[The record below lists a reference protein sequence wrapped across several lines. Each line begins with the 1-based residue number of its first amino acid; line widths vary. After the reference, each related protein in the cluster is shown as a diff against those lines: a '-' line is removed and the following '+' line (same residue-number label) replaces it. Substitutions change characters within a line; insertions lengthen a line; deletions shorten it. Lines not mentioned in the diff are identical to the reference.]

1 MRRQGPELNDWLEQ
15 SLSNQMWQTVFKR
28 LFSSIKQAACLCQ
41 LRVWKKTIQL
51 KRPCM
56 FAHTLAPTHTFVC
69 SSNMEHL
76 VLFFFLLFVSVC
88 FFFVCN
94 AAHAT
99 FFYFSHLS
107 QNNTSPIILKY
118 THCCFQICWLPPVKT
133 LVSGRGEKKSKH
145 LKSRIWM
152 NILTI
157 TKVRCCLKK
166 QGWGILLTLCFK
178 SRNITL
184 KESNPWA
191 QVFTK
196 ICFI

>member
-1 MRRQGPELNDWLEQ
+1 MSAAGLEE
-15 SLSNQMWQTVFKR
+15 NHT
-28 LFSSIKQAACLCQ
+28 I
-41 LRVWKKTIQL
+41 KKTL
-51 KRPCM
+51 HVC
-56 FAHTLAPTHTFVC
+56 AHARTHTHTFVC

-76 VLFFFLLFVSVC
+76 VLLFFFVICFGL
-88 FFFVCN
+88 FFFCVCN

-118 THCCFQICWLPPVKT
+118 THCCFQICWLPPVKR
-133 LVSGRGEKKSKH
+133 LVSGRGGKKSKH

-184 KESNPWA
+184 KESNPWP